1 MRGTRILLGGLG
13 AAMATAL
20 SAALD
25 PWVWREVA
33 VQGIY
38 ETDWGRTLRVIG
50 SLFFWLPL
58 TVTIWLGLRQGGDPR
73 PARAWRVF
81 WGATLAG
88 GVAELLKLLV
98 RRERPAFADGE
109 YVFRDFLDRT
119 WSTSG
124 LGFPSSHVMVA
135 FGGAAVLARL
145 FPGTAPVVYL
155 LAAGCAFSRVAS
167 RAHFASD
174 AVGGALA
181 GWAVGA
187 VVWLWAERR
196 NGAMAQGRSERT

>member
-1 MRGTRILLGGLG
+1 VTESRRVLWGGLG
-13 AAMATAL
+13 AAVATAL

-33 VQGIY
+33 VPGIY
-38 ETDWGRTLRVIG
+38 ETDWGRMLRVVG
-50 SLFFWLPL
+50 SLFFWLP
-58 TVTIWLGLRQGGDPR
+58 VTAAIWLALRGAGDPN
-73 PARAWRVF
+73 PKRAWRVF

-88 GVAELLKLLV
+88 GVAEILKLLV

-145 FPGTAPVVYL
+145 FPGSGPVGYL

-174 AVGGALA
+174 AVGGAVA
-181 GWAVGA
+181 GWLVGV
-187 VVWLWAERR
+187 VVWR
-196 NGAMAQGRSERT
+196 MAQGRKGTMAQ

>member
-1 MRGTRILLGGLG
+1 MSRARLLWGGLG
-13 AAMATAL
+13 AAIATAL

-33 VQGIY
+33 VPGIY
-38 ETDWGRTLRVIG
+38 ETDWGRMLRVMG
-50 SLFFWLPL
+50 SLYFWLPL
-58 TVTIWLGLRQGGDPR
+58 TVAQWLGMRHAGAPHPR
-73 PARAWRVF
+73 RAWRVF

-88 GVAELLKLLV
+88 GVAELLKLAV

-135 FGGAAVLARL
+135 FGGAAVVARL
-145 FPGTAPVVYL
+145 FPGSAPVVYL

-174 AVGGALA
+174 GVGGALA
-181 GWAVGA
+181 GWVVGGMLWA
-187 VVWLWAERR
+187 WAERR
-196 NGAMAQGRSERT
+196 KNKDARTQ